1 MKTASRNLYA
11 LLRRTLLLGA
21 LMTTIAAPSAAADTT
36 TSTNS
41 TPKWALEFK
50 GGIFEPDLP
59 DYETFYGSD
68 DNGLWAVAGA
78 YRFYNWLELGL
89 ELSYA
94 KDNGTGTLADEN
106 SLGGDVEYTLV
117 PLQLFV
123 NLRYDVAPDQLFVP
137 YAGVGLAM
145 AWYRQKISRQGDR
158 DGTSDIGGAAR
169 AGLQLSLNRLMPS
182 TVTYSRGDQ
191 LLKSYL
197 FLEAQY
203 FSTEKDSIDLGGNA
217 YLLGLRLEF

>member
-1 MKTASRNLYA
+1 MNTARKGAFAPLG
-11 LLRRTLLLGA
+11 RTLLLAA
-21 LMTTIAAPSAAADTT
+21 LLASIAAPVAAAAGATDGAYTA
-36 TSTNS
+36 
-41 TPKWALEFK
+41 PKWALEFK

-59 DYETFYGSD
+59 DYATFYGSD
-68 DNGLWAVAGA
+68 DNALWAIAGA
-78 YRFYNWLELGL
+78 YRLYNWLELGL
-89 ELSYA
+89 ELSYS
-94 KDNGTGTLADEN
+94 KDSGTGTLADDGA
-106 SLGGDVEYTLV
+106 LGGDVDYTLV

-145 AWYRQKISRQGDR
+145 AWYRQEISQQGDR
-158 DGTSDIGGAAR
+158 EGNSDIGGAAR
-169 AGLQLSLNRLMPS
+169 AGLQLSLNRLMN
-182 TVTYSRGDQ
+182 TVTYSRGDE

-203 FSTEKDSIDLGGNA
+203 FSTEKDGTDLGGNA

>member
-1 MKTASRNLYA
+1 MKAASWNLYA
-11 LLRRTLLLGA
+11 QLRRTLLLAA
-21 LMTTIAAPSAAADTT
+21 LLATSAAPAGAAD
-36 TSTNS
+36 STAS
-41 TPKWALEFK
+41 TGAPPRWALEFK

-94 KDNGTGTLADEN
+94 RDNGTGILGDED

-123 NLRYDVAPDQLFVP
+123 NLRYDVTPDQLFVP

-145 AWYRQKISRQGDR
+145 AWYQQKISQQGDR

-169 AGLQLSLNRLMPS
+169 AGLQLSLNRLMPN

-191 LLKSYL
+191 LLKSYV

-203 FSTEKDSIDLGGNA
+203 FSTEKDGIDLGGNA